1 MKNIILIGA
10 GGHSKSCIDVIES
23 ENKYKIIGLINKK
36 KERVLRYQT
45 IGNDEDLKKIFKK
58 VKYAH
63 IAIGQIKDLKLRENI
78 FKKLKRI
85 GFILPV
91 IKSPNS
97 HVSRNSKISEG
108 TIVMHQTVINAD
120 SQIGKNCIINTRAVI
135 EHDTMIKNNSHVA
148 PGAIING
155 NCIIGKNCFIGSG
168 AVIKE
173 NIKIKNFSFIKAKS
187 LTKKNN

>member
-1 MKNIILIGA
+1 
-10 GGHSKSCIDVIES
+10 
-23 ENKYKIIGLINKK
+23 
-36 KERVLRYQT
+36 
-45 IGNDEDLKKIFKK
+45 
-58 VKYAH
+58 
-63 IAIGQIKDLKLRENI
+63 
-78 FKKLKRI
+78 
-85 GFILPV
+85 
-91 IKSPNS
+91 
-97 HVSRNSKISEG
+97 
-108 TIVMHQTVINAD
+108 MHQTVINAD

-148 PGAIING
+148 PGALING